1 MLCRKVLWRKIIP
14 MHRVT
19 VMIVQDSQGIVF
31 HDAFVFAELIDRF
44 LLFID
49 FFVSLWQMIIFLI
62 VAIDVAEL
70 NLSRGD
76 WRVHCWPVHFGLVLF
91 FHDYEGF
98 LAIFDCLADESVGL
112 CPFDIVYVEA
122 PEVRLFHGNAAFL
135 YFFQGVILLE
145 HFIFFDFGPIEHVGK
160 MFFIGL
166 FEVFPALRD
175 LRIKLLLLSVLE
187 CACGQVELVLI
198 RMRSIV
204 HWIVH
209 VDWVHCNNFLIPT
222 LY

>member
-1 MLCRKVLWRKIIP
+1 

-76 WRVHCWPVHFGLVLF
+76 
-91 FHDYEGF
+91 
-98 LAIFDCLADESVGL
+98 
-112 CPFDIVYVEA
+112 
-122 PEVRLFHGNAAFL
+122 
-135 YFFQGVILLE
+135 
-145 HFIFFDFGPIEHVGK
+145 
-160 MFFIGL
+160 
-166 FEVFPALRD
+166 
-175 LRIKLLLLSVLE
+175 
-187 CACGQVELVLI
+187 
-198 RMRSIV
+198 
-204 HWIVH
+204 
-209 VDWVHCNNFLIPT
+209 
-222 LY
+222 